1 MIAEP
6 LADGAVHERLTEA
19 LPAVGVGAEG
29 VAGTPAGV
37 TADDALEYALVPN
50 ALVAAILNTY
60 EVPLVRPVTVAVVDA
75 LVPSAN
81 VVQFEPLSL
90 EY

>member
-1 MIAEP
+1 MIADPFAE
-6 LADGAVHERLTEA
+6 GAVQESETSA
-19 LPAVGVGAEG
+19 FPAVGVGADG

-37 TADDALEYALVPN
+37 TALEALEYALVPN

-60 EVPLVRPVTVAVVDA
+60 DVPFVRPVTVAAVDA